1 MGETAMKKRTIFIL
15 FVLLASITSS
25 FITANAAD
33 SSVNILLN
41 GKAIIFNDDT
51 GYPYVDENNRTM
63 VPLRVT
69 MESAGFVVGYDG
81 EKQTAIVI
89 TEHERIE
96 VPIGTNIIYENNKKI
111 ENDTIA
117 VVKNGRTYL
126 PIRAVLEAANYTV
139 EWEANSNS
147 VIAYTY
153 KYNSTDFVPYNT
165 SSLETLVS
173 RVLSGEVVYVN
184 GQFYAT
190 PEFVKMLNTVQ
201 VHYTGNDLNTA
212 IYPQAS
218 RYDLVDIDTQTQQEI
233 QPSDNEWVSEDE
245 FWKLESG
252 YEFGFVTT
260 PNGLGYGFYKSSGL
274 TGTVSEQ
281 IVIKNMPLDF
291 AEIDREITEYDGIKF
306 KSSNGE
312 IFINIA
318 DLKIKGIIK

>member
-1 MGETAMKKRTIFIL
+1 M
-15 FVLLASITSS
+15 S
-25 FITANAAD
+25 FITVNAVESD
-33 SSVNILLN
+33 VNILLN
-41 GKAIIFNDDT
+41 GKAVIFNDDT

-89 TEHERIE
+89 TEHDRIE
-96 VPIGTNIIYENNKKI
+96 VPIGTNIIYENNNKI
-111 ENDTIA
+111 ENDTVA

-201 VHYTGNDLNTA
+201 VHYSGSDLNTA

-218 RYDLVDIDTQTQQEI
+218 RYNLADFDTQTQLESQA
-233 QPSDNEWVSEDE
+233 SNTEWVSENE
-245 FWKLESG
+245 FSG
-252 YEFGFVTT
+252 LGSDYEFGFATT
-260 PNGLGYGFYKSSGL
+260 SNGLGYGFIKSSGL

-281 IVIKNMPLDF
+281 IIIKNMPLDF
-291 AEIDREITEYDGIKF
+291 ADIDREITEYDGIRF
-306 KSSNGE
+306 KAINGE

-318 DLKIKGIIK
+318 DLKAKEIIE

>member
-1 MGETAMKKRTIFIL
+1 MKKRTIFIL

-41 GKAIIFNDDT
+41 GKAVIFNDDT

-96 VPIGTNIIYENNKKI
+96 VPIGTNIIYENNNKI

-173 RVLSGEVVYVN
+173 RVLSGEVVYVD

-260 PNGLGYGFYKSSGL
+260 SNGLGYGFYKSSGL

-312 IFINIA
+312 IFINIT
-318 DLKIKGIIK
+318 DLKTKGIIK

>member
-1 MGETAMKKRTIFIL
+1 MKKRNIVIL
-15 FVLLASITSS
+15 FALLASITMS
-25 FITANAAD
+25 FITVNAAEP
-33 SSVNILLN
+33 SVNILLN
-41 GKAIIFNDDT
+41 GKAVVFNDAT

-96 VPIGTNIIYENNKKI
+96 VPIGTNIIYENNIKI

-184 GQFYAT
+184 GHFYAT

-201 VHYTGNDLNTA
+201 VHYTGSDLNTA
-212 IYPQAS
+212 IYPQSS
-218 RYDLVDIDTQTQQEI
+218 RYDLVDFDTQTQPEVQS
-233 QPSDNEWVSEDE
+233 SDNEWVSEDD
-245 FWKLESG
+245 FWKLETG

-260 PNGLGYGFYKSSGL
+260 SDGLGYGFIKSSEL

-281 IVIKNMPLDF
+281 IVIKDLPLDF
-291 AEIDREITEYDGIKF
+291 ADADREITEYDGIRF
-306 KSSNGE
+306 KSINGE
-312 IFINIA
+312 IFINLA
-318 DLKIKGIIK
+318 DLKTKGIIE

>member
-1 MGETAMKKRTIFIL
+1 M
-15 FVLLASITSS
+15 S
-25 FITANAAD
+25 
-33 SSVNILLN
+33 
-41 GKAIIFNDDT
+41 
-51 GYPYVDENNRTM
+51 
-63 VPLRVT
+63 
-69 MESAGFVVGYDG
+69 G

-96 VPIGTNIIYENNKKI
+96 VPIGTNIIYENNIKI

-201 VHYTGNDLNTA
+201 VHYTGSDLNTA
-212 IYPQAS
+212 IYPQSS
-218 RYDLVDIDTQTQQEI
+218 RYDLVDFDTQTQPEVQS
-233 QPSDNEWVSEDE
+233 SDNEWVSEDD
-245 FWKLESG
+245 FWKLETG

-260 PNGLGYGFYKSSGL
+260 SDGLGYGFIKSSEL

-281 IVIKNMPLDF
+281 IVIKDLPLDF
-291 AEIDREITEYDGIKF
+291 ADADREITEYDGIRF
-306 KSSNGE
+306 KSINGE
-312 IFINIA
+312 IFINLA
-318 DLKIKGIIK
+318 DLKTKGIIE